1 MTSLLLNPLKYDKSG
16 ITSQNTAKICIVRR
30 NVISFGTH
38 HSLRRLLVTVTSI
51 NDVDFYFK
59 FWPIKYSSILFHI
72 TILRYLMLAPRKTL
86 WSTPPEV
93 IDVAINALQIKPDDI
108 GDENEHITKLS
119 SPPHEIFSIP

>member
-1 MTSLLLNPLKYDKSG
+1 
-16 ITSQNTAKICIVRR
+16 
-30 NVISFGTH
+30 
-38 HSLRRLLVTVTSI
+38 
-51 NDVDFYFK
+51 
-59 FWPIKYSSILFHI
+59 
-72 TILRYLMLAPRKTL
+72 MLAPRKTL